1 MMKQGQLLLSAC
13 TLAMALSVAGA
24 SRAADAAASGRTTVQ
39 ELVVTAER
47 RGAENIQNVPMAV
60 DAYSG
65 QSLAQMNVQS
75 LQDLNKIDPSLQINA
90 QGVGAEQV
98 IIRGISSTTGV
109 TTGIYLDEAPLV
121 GGFNAN
127 LLGDNA
133 PVLAMHDIERVEVL
147 KGPQGTLFGTGSM
160 DGTLRIITNKP
171 DLAAYHGMVEGRAAD
186 GGQRQRLL

>member
-1 MMKQGQLLLSAC
+1 
-13 TLAMALSVAGA
+13 MALSVAGA

-75 LQDLNKIDPSLQINA
+75 LQDLNKVDPSLQINA

-109 TTGIYLDEAPLV
+109 TTGS
-121 GGFNAN
+121 
-127 LLGDNA
+127 
-133 PVLAMHDIERVEVL
+133 
-147 KGPQGTLFGTGSM
+147 TWTG
-160 DGTLRIITNKP
+160 
-171 DLAAYHGMVEGRAAD
+171 AASSAASTPICWATTH
-186 GGQRQRLL
+186 RC